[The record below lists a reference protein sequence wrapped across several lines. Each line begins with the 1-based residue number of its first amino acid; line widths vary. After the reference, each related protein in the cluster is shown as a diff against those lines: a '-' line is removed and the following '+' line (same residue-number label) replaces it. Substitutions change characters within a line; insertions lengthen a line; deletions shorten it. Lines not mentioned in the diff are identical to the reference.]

1 MVVLS
6 QKKFSS
12 IRIAAISIILFL
24 VLIQPLSALNQG
36 DTYAA
41 YSSEATLNNNTE
53 SYLDVNN
60 LNQEPILS
68 KLKGNGEDQ
77 SRYSD
82 TSPDSLARLIYHR
95 LSDVDHPDV
104 PELCFKESGSE
115 YASTQTKDVIVEK
128 CLEALNIVD
137 DLQDR
142 KFISQTYN
150 QLYLIYY
157 NIGNFDVATM
167 AAERSLAIAE
177 ELHYLDMMA
186 RGQQNFAILNS
197 VRGRYLAAIEHFLR
211 SEEYYLDL
219 NNDLALSQLYLNIGI
234 TFEQAGNIEKAYEYM
249 QKGLSISN
257 LIENDQYRASAMAN
271 IGTIHS
277 REGRAD
283 SAFYYYSASLEISE
297 QLGLDDL
304 IIQNLDNIG
313 AYYSTVD
320 DYETATTYLMSA
332 YQMAEITGQSF
343 QKIYITDHLAKN
355 YLAANNPDS
364 ARKYAEIQLNLA
376 YDYDFLYDQ
385 QLAYSNLADVY
396 ASLNE
401 FDKAFEAHQN
411 YSKVKDSLL
420 NLDRMQQLE
429 DLRER
434 YETEQ
439 REQTISM
446 LTLEAETAT
455 FRRNTYLAS
464 GILVSLILLMLY
476 TGQRYKARRNR
487 QLLEKSEEVALMK
500 SNFFSNISH
509 EFRTPLTLI
518 TGPIQKLRTSIN
530 DPGIRHEL
538 DIMQKNSDRLLS
550 LINQLL
556 DLSRL
561 ESGTLA
567 LSVEKTEL
575 TSLVKGVVMS
585 FQSYAEHHHIQLIT
599 ETGSDFMEAWV
610 DRPKLETILINLT
623 GNALKFTPDD
633 GNVTVSLQNITKS
646 DGLEWGRIII
656 SDTGNG
662 IHEEDLEHVFDRF
675 YRGSDKE
682 QSGIVGSGIGLALTR
697 ELVHLHKGEIS
708 VKSENGRGTVFF
720 VDLPVSRKHY
730 HESEITSSSTA
741 VELLSPVHSVSE
753 TPALPPDEIE
763 SDSASP
769 LLLLIEDNADVM
781 NYLRDILNSSYRI
794 ITSTDGEAGVETALE
809 EIPDLIISD
818 VMMPKMNGYRVAE
831 ILKQD
836 EKTSHIPLILL
847 TAKASHD
854 DKIQG
859 LKTHADDYITKPFR
873 PDELLLRV
881 ENLITSRKKLS
892 EKYNRKIEIKPE
904 ELSTQSMEEVFL
916 IRVIDS
922 IKKHLLDEEFTVDIL
937 AREVGMSRSQLHR
950 KLVAITDLSASDFIR
965 SYRLNLAREKIENK
979 TGSISEIAYEVGFN
993 SPSYFSKAFKEKF
1006 GVSPSEFEVGIVN
1019 GEGKS

>member
-1 MVVLS
+1 MVLS
-6 QKKFSS
+6 HQL
-12 IRIAAISIILFL
+12 IRTVGLLLTLAFLLLNAPAALYPQTQASGTSPGVDELL
-24 VLIQPLSALNQG
+24 VLADEWKLNIPSVTG
-36 DTYAA
+36 
-41 YSSEATLNNNTE
+41 
-53 SYLDVNN
+53 VN
-60 LNQEPILS
+60 P
-68 KLKGNGEDQ
+68 D
-77 SRYSD
+77 RYTD

-95 LSDVDHPDV
+95 LSDINHPDA
-104 PELCFKESGSE
+104 PELCFEESNSE
-115 YASTQTKDVIVEK
+115 YASLQTKDDIVEK
-128 CLEALNIVD
+128 CREALKIAD
-137 DLQDR
+137 ELQDR

-157 NIGNFDVATM
+157 NIGNFEVATI
-167 AAERSLAIAE
+167 AADRSLAIAE

-197 VRGRYLAAIEHFLR
+197 VRGRYLAAIEHFLK
-211 SEEYYLDL
+211 SEEYYLEL
-219 NNDLALSQLYLNIGI
+219 NDDLALSQLYLNIGV
-234 TFEQAGNIEKAYEYM
+234 TFEQAGNIEKAFEYM

-257 LIENDQYRASAMAN
+257 LAGNDRYRASAMAN
-271 IGTIHS
+271 IGAIHS

-297 QLGLDDL
+297 LLGLDDL
-304 IIQNLDNIG
+304 IVQNLDNIG
-313 AYYSTVD
+313 AYYSSVD
-320 DYETATTYLMSA
+320 DYETATNYLMSA
-332 YQMAEITGQSF
+332 YQMAERTGQSF

-376 YDYDFLYDQ
+376 YEFDFLYDQ
-385 QLAYSNLADVY
+385 QLAYLNLSDVY

-401 FDKAFEAHQN
+401 FDKAFEAHQK
-411 YSKVKDSLL
+411 YAKVKDSLL
-420 NLDRMQQLE
+420 NLDRIQQLE

-446 LTLEAETAT
+446 LTLEAETAS

-476 TGQRYKARRNR
+476 TGQRYKARKNR
-487 QLLEKSEEVALMK
+487 QLLEKSEEVAQMK

-518 TGPIQKLRTSIN
+518 TGPIEKIHSSID

-561 ESGTLA
+561 DSGTLS

-585 FQSYAEHHHIQLIT
+585 FQSYAEQHHIHLIT
-599 ETGSDFMEAWV
+599 ETESDFLQAWV

-623 GNALKFTPDD
+623 GNALKFTPDE
-633 GNVTVSLQNITKS
+633 GNVTVALQNITKA
-646 DGLEWGRIII
+646 DGLEWCRIII
-656 SDTGNG
+656 SDTGDG
-662 IHEEDLEHVFDRF
+662 IPEEDLEHVFDRF

-682 QSGIVGSGIGLALTR
+682 QSGTVGSGIGLALTR
-697 ELVHLHKGEIS
+697 ELVLLHKGEIS
-708 VKSENGRGTVFF
+708 VKSEAGRGTEFV

-741 VELLSPVHSVSE
+741 GELVTTVQSVSE
-753 TPALPPDEIE
+753 TLALPPDEIE
-763 SDSASP
+763 ADSDSP

-781 NYLRDILNSSYRI
+781 NYLRDILKSSYRI
-794 ITSTDGEAGVETALE
+794 ITAPDGEAGVEKALE

-818 VMMPKMNGYRVAE
+818 VMMPNMNGYRVAE

-854 DKIQG
+854 DKIEG

-873 PDELLLRV
+873 PDELLLRA
-881 ENLITSRKKLS
+881 ENLITSRKKLR
-892 EKYNRKIEIKPE
+892 EKYNRKFEVKPD
-904 ELSTQSMEEVFL
+904 ELSTQSMEEAFL
-916 IRVIDS
+916 LRVVNI
-922 IKKHLLDEEFTVDIL
+922 IKKHLLDENFSVDLL
-937 AREVGMSRSQLHR
+937 AREAGMSRSQLHR
-950 KLVAITDLSASDFIR
+950 KLVALTDLSATDFIR
-965 SYRLNLAREKIENK
+965 SYRLNLAREMIESH
-979 TGSISEIAYEVGFN
+979 TGTISEIAYEVGFN

-1006 GVSPSEFEVGIVN
+1006 GVSPSEFEAGNGVGS
-1019 GEGKS
+1019 G